1 MKITKQRLKEIIKEE
16 IQKIS
21 EIEGVEHP
29 FAEPDAKHWT
39 DNKGK
44 PWLFRVKGDPDAGHH
59 KASGETSPDSGNSW
73 AIARANAKK
82 HFKATDDQ
90 IETFWPSLGRWK

>member
-21 EIEGVEHP
+21 EIEGVE
-29 FAEPDAKHWT
+29 FNIADLAKSG
-39 DNKGK
+39 NKGK

-73 AIARANAKK
+73 AIARVKAKE

>member
-16 IQKIS
+16 VQKIS
-21 EIEGVEHP
+21 EIEGVE
-29 FAEPDAKHWT
+29 FNIADLAKS

-73 AIARANAKK
+73 AIARVKAKE